1 MMISNSAT
9 PGVYYERVDATVPG
23 IAALRTDVAA
33 FVGIAARGPL
43 HTAIPVQSW
52 RQFEAYFGGFT
63 GAGYL
68 AYAVRAFFEN
78 GGQRC
83 WVVRV
88 ASEAAAAA
96 QVLFSTKT
104 TTETQ
109 PRWVIRAISPGVWG
123 NDLTIELRETNRAQT
138 TIDPQHS
145 IPEQATVITTSGFSR
160 ATLVRLTQAAEP
172 LQYKVISDVDA
183 VARRLL
189 WVHPDPV
196 ARLPYDAPLHGFDP
210 NRPILVESVEY
221 TLLVREAGR
230 LKRVYEKLSL
240 VPEHPRY
247 GPAVLPPLPG
257 RRDLKISQLPA
268 APEPISLAEYAQET
282 AKPTYT
288 DVEEPLFHEMDAGF
302 GEKGS
307 VARRHLSGPVALAG
321 GADGL
326 ALLAAGDFIG
336 EAVSPFDSDTV
347 KALKQ
352 RGLGALEEID
362 EVAMVA
368 VPDIHIQ
375 PRQPPIKAPPLPPC
389 VPDPCLP
396 GPPPPPET
404 PKAPDLGD
412 LPPRFSEQDVYRVQ
426 AALVEHCERQRN
438 RMALLD
444 APFTTARD
452 DALGSG
458 SVRAWRQR
466 FDTSFAAFYYPWL
479 RVVDPLRTPATRTR
493 DIPPSGHVAGQYAQS
508 DFQVGVYKAP
518 ANAPLIWIQDV
529 TVPVDDPVHGLL
541 NADGINV
548 IRAFP
553 GRGIRIFGART
564 VSSDASWRFV
574 NVRRLLMMIEKAIAV
589 AIQWAVF
596 EPNNVFT
603 RTKLNLVLTS
613 FLLTLW
619 QTGALVGKSREEAFF
634 VKCDEDNNPPDERTE
649 GRLVMDIGVAPTQPF
664 EFIVLRVGRTA
675 NAFEISEATTSPWP
689 MR

>member
-1 MMISNSAT
+1 
-9 PGVYYERVDATVPG
+9 
-23 IAALRTDVAA
+23 VAA

-88 ASEAAAAA
+88 ASEAAATA
-96 QVLFSTKT
+96 QALFSTKT
-104 TTETQ
+104 A
-109 PRWVIRAISPGVWG
+109 PRWVIQAISPGVWG
-123 NDLTIELRETNRAQT
+123 NGLTIELRETNRAQT

-145 IPEQATVITTSGFSR
+145 LPEYAAVITTSGFSR
-160 ATLVRLTQAAEP
+160 ATLVRLTQAAQP

-183 VARRLL
+183 VAKRLL

-230 LKRVYEKLSL
+230 LQRVYEKLSL

-247 GPAVLPPLPG
+247 GPAVLPPLPN
-257 RRDLKISQLPA
+257 RHDLKTSLLPA
-268 APEPISLAEYAQET
+268 APEPVCLAEYVQET
-282 AKPTYT
+282 VIYT
-288 DVEEPLFHEMDAGF
+288 DVEEPLI
-302 GEKGS
+302 
-307 VARRHLSGPVALAG
+307 LSGPVALAG

-326 ALLAAGDFIG
+326 ALLAADDFIG

-352 RGLGALEEID
+352 RGLGALEDID

-368 VPDIHIQ
+368 IPDIHIQ
-375 PRQPPIKAPPLPPC
+375 PQQPPAKATPRPPC

-396 GPPPPPET
+396 APPPAPAA
-404 PKAPDLGD
+404 PKAPEIGD

-426 AALVEHCERQRN
+426 AALIEHCERLRN
-438 RMALLD
+438 RIALLD
-444 APFTTARD
+444 APFATARD

-466 FDTSFAAFYYPWL
+466 FDSAFAAFYYPWL
-479 RVVDPLRTPATRTR
+479 RVVDPLRTPATLTR

-508 DFQVGVYKAP
+508 DFQVGVHKAP

-541 NADGINV
+541 NADGINL

-564 VSSDASWRFV
+564 VSSDTSWRFV

-596 EPNNVFT
+596 EPNDVFT

-619 QTGALVGKSREEAFF
+619 QIGALVGKSREEAFF

-649 GRLVMDIGVAPTQPF
+649 GRLIVDIGVAPTQPF

>member
-9 PGVYYERVDATVPG
+9 PGVYYERVDATAPG
-23 IAALRTDVAA
+23 IAALRTDVAG

-43 HTAIPVQSW
+43 HTAVPVQSW
-52 RQFEAYFGGFT
+52 RQFEAYCGSFT

-78 GGQRC
+78 GGRRC

-88 ASEAAAAA
+88 ASEAAATA
-96 QVLFSTKT
+96 QALFSTKT
-104 TTETQ
+104 A
-109 PRWVIRAISPGVWG
+109 PRWVVQAISPGVWG
-123 NDLTIELRETNRAQT
+123 NDLTVELRETNRAQT
-138 TIDPQHS
+138 VTDPPYS
-145 IPEQATVITTSGFSR
+145 IPEYATVITTSGFSR
-160 ATLVRLTQAAEP
+160 AMLVRLTQKVETQNTAET
-172 LQYKVISDVDA
+172 QYKVISDVDA
-183 VARRLL
+183 VAKRLL

-221 TLLVREAGR
+221 TLIVREAGR
-230 LKRVYEKLSL
+230 LRQVYEKLSL
-240 VPEHPRY
+240 VPEHSRY
-247 GPAVLPPLPG
+247 GPAALPPLPD
-257 RRDLKISQLPA
+257 RRDLKALQLPA
-268 APEPISLAEYAQET
+268 APEPISLAEYSQET
-282 AKPTYT
+282 AKPTCT
-288 DVEEPLFHEMDAGF
+288 DIEPLDIP
-302 GEKGS
+302 
-307 VARRHLSGPVALAG
+307 VAPPVALAG

-326 ALLAAGDFIG
+326 ALLIAGDFIG

-368 VPDIHIQ
+368 IPDIHIQ
-375 PRQPPIKAPPLPPC
+375 PQQPPVIAPLPPC
-389 VPDPCLP
+389 IPDPCLE
-396 GPPPPPET
+396 GPPAQAIPT
-404 PKAPDLGD
+404 APDLGD

-426 AALVEHCERQRN
+426 AALIEHCERLRN
-438 RMALLD
+438 RIALLD
-444 APFTTARD
+444 APFATARN

-479 RVVDPLRTPATRTR
+479 RVVDPLRTPSALTR

-508 DFQVGVYKAP
+508 DFQVGVYKTP
-518 ANAPLIWIQDV
+518 ANSPLGWTQDV
-529 TVPVDDPVHGLL
+529 TVSVDDPVHGLL
-541 NADGINV
+541 NADGINI

-564 VSSDASWRFV
+564 VSSDPDWRFV
-574 NVRRLLMMIEKAIAV
+574 NVRRLLLMIEKAIAV

-603 RTKLNLVLTS
+603 RAKLNLVLTS
-613 FLLTLW
+613 FLLALW
-619 QTGALVGKSREEAFF
+619 QNGALAGASREEAFF
-634 VKCDEDNNPPDERTE
+634 VKCDEENNPPGERDR
-649 GRLVMDIGVAPTQPF
+649 GRMVADVGVAPSQPF
-664 EFIVLRVGRTA
+664 EFVVLRVGRTD
-675 NAFEISEATTSPWP
+675 NEFEITESAAGPWQS
-689 MR
+689 RR